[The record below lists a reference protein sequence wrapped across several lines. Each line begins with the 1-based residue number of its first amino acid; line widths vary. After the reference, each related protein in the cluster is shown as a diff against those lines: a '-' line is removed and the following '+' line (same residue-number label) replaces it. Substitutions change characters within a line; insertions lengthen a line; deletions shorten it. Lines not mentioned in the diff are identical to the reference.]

1 MARLAKRYI
10 LLHQDNQKRNSPEFL
25 KSRILKRYQQVDRK
39 HFLWVR
45 VSIAENNGSIFHF
58 DSIIF
63 FAGGGGGG
71 IAIIIIF
78 CGSLSMRVAI
88 AENNG
93 SIFHFNSIILF
104 AGEGGAPL
112 LLFSVGPSV

>member
-1 MARLAKRYI
+1 M
-10 LLHQDNQKRNSPEFL
+10 DPF
-25 KSRILKRYQQVDRK
+25 
-39 HFLWVR
+39 
-45 VSIAENNGSIFHF
+45 SISIPLF
-58 DSIIF
+58 SLR
-63 FAGGGGGG
+63 GGGG